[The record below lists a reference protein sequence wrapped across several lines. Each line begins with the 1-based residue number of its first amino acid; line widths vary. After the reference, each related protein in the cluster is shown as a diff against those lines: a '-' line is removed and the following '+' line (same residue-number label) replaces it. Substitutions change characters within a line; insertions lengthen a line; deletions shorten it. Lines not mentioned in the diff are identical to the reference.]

1 MHDHPFWVLDNIIMV
16 PHHSGATYG
25 TGARRAQ
32 TVAQNLD
39 RLTRGE
45 PLINIVEEISR

>member
-1 MHDHPFWVLDNIIMV
+1 MV

-25 TGARRAQ
+25 TATRRAQ